1 MLCVK
6 AVYRILNKM
15 KSKTVFAIDL
25 GGTQIKMG
33 LVRGAEIISST
44 LIDANARNGL
54 KERLPEI
61 ENCFNKLLEIAS
73 VSINEVAGIGMAIP
87 GIIDSIEKKI
97 LTIND
102 KYTDAPTIDLTKW
115 AKKTWDLPLYL
126 ENDSRAA
133 LLGEWKF
140 GKGKGYDN
148 VVLMNLGTGIGTSA
162 VIEGKIL
169 RGKHFQA
176 GILGGH
182 FMVNVNGDRCNCGN
196 YGCAEAEAS
205 TWNLQKIVSNH
216 PGFSDSL
223 LFKQPHL
230 DFKTI
235 FHFAA
240 AGDPLARVI
249 CNECMEIW
257 SACALNLIHAYDP
270 EILILGGGIM
280 GSKEVILPYI
290 QDKINQNAWAVWGK
304 VKVTEASLINTAAL
318 LGVGS
323 LVI

>member
-1 MLCVK
+1 MEE
-6 AVYRILNKM
+6 
-15 KSKTVFAIDL
+15 KTVMAIDL

-33 LVRGAEIISST
+33 LVRGAEILSST
-44 LIDANARNGL
+44 QIDSQAGNGL
-54 KERLPEI
+54 RERLPEI
-61 ENCFNKLLEIAS
+61 EKCLNQLLEKASLSANDIA
-73 VSINEVAGIGMAIP
+73 GLGMAIP
-87 GIIDSIEKKI
+87 GIIDSVDKKI

-102 KYTDAPTIDLTKW
+102 KYNDAPTIDLSEW
-115 AKKTWDLPLYL
+115 AKKTWNLPLFL
-126 ENDSRAA
+126 ENDTRSA

-182 FMVNVNGDRCNCGN
+182 FMVNVKGDRCNCGN

-205 TWNLQKIVSNH
+205 TWNLQKIVNSH
-216 PGFSDSL
+216 PEFFDSL
-223 LFKQPHL
+223 LFQQPQL

-235 FHFAA
+235 FRFAA
-240 AGDPLARVI
+240 AEDPLAVLV
-249 CNECMEIW
+249 CNECLEIW
-257 SACALNLIHAYDP
+257 SACAMNLIHAYDP
-270 EILILGGGIM
+270 EILIMGGGIM

-290 QDKINQNAWAVWGK
+290 QEKVNQNAWAIWGK